1 MEERVVKTYQFLE
14 NFELWLQSLGLNPDL
29 AQFGKVFFS
38 ILGIIILSFIANFIA
53 KRIIVVGL
61 TRISKSTKS
70 VWDDYLVNREVFHK
84 LSHLAPAFVIQFTIG
99 IALYDYNPSLT
110 LTIEKLT
117 YVYIVLAWIFVIIS
131 LFNALHDMYLTL
143 DMSKNRP
150 IKGYIQLLK
159 IVVYI
164 LGAIV
169 AISILVN
176 KSPLNLLV
184 GMGASAAILMLVFKD
199 TILGLVAS
207 IQVSANNMV
216 KPGDWIEMPSRGA
229 DGDVI
234 EITLNTVKVQ
244 NWDRTISTIPTY
256 ALVSESFTNWKGME
270 ESKDGRRIK
279 RSIFIDMRSVKFC
292 SPELLEKLKRVHL
305 IKDYIEQRSKEIEG
319 YNNSMDFDK
328 TMPVNGRRMTNL
340 GIFRKYA
347 EAYLTNHPNVNS
359 EAIQMVRQ
367 RQPTD
372 HGIPLE
378 IYCFSAEKAWV
389 KYENVQS
396 DIFDHILAVVP
407 EFELRLFQSP
417 SGDDFQRL
425 LSKSE

>member
-1 MEERVVKTYQFLE
+1 MEERVVKSYEFLE
-14 NFELWLQSLGLNPDL
+14 NFELWLQGIGLSVEI
-29 AQFGKVFFS
+29 AQFVKVSVLIFT
-38 ILGIIILSFIANFIA
+38 IIVLAVIANFIA

-61 TRISKSTKS
+61 TKITKKTKS
-70 VWDDYLVNREVFHK
+70 VWDDYLIKRKVFHK
-84 LSHLAPAFVIQFTIG
+84 LSHLAPALVIQFTIG
-99 IALYDYNPSLT
+99 IALYDYSPSLT
-110 LTIEKLT
+110 LLIEKFT
-117 YVYIVLAWIFVIIS
+117 YVYIVVIWLFVLNS
-131 LFNALHDMYLTL
+131 LLNALHDIYLTL

-159 IVVYI
+159 IVIYV

-169 AISILVN
+169 VISILIN
-176 KSPLNLLV
+176 KNPVNLLV

-279 RSIFIDMRSVKFC
+279 RSFFIDMRSVKFC
-292 SPELLEKLKRVHL
+292 SPELLGKLKRIHL
-305 IKDYIEQRSKEIEG
+305 VKDYIEQRSKEIEE
-319 YNNSMDFDK
+319 YNLKMEFDT

-340 GIFRKYA
+340 GIFRR
-347 EAYLTNHPNVNS
+347 YLEEYLDNHPKVNS
-359 EAIQMVRQ
+359 EAIKMVRQ

-378 IYCFSAEKAWV
+378 VYCFSKEKAWV
-389 KYENVQS
+389 LYEGVQS
-396 DIFDHILAVVP
+396 DIFDHILAVIP
-407 EFELRLFQSP
+407 EFELRIFQSP
-417 SGDDFQRL
+417 SGDDFQ
-425 LSKSE
+425 KFAN